1 MIIKATNGRRRSV
14 THRLEAAERVDDIRF
29 GLTEEERELVL
40 ALEREAGQGSTLINT
55 EILDHIYHA
64 EPVSMAQFIEDPYYL
79 GESCSTIYPELQKDL
94 IELFDRPYREALFTG
109 GIGVGKCVIGDTEIY
124 DPVYGIRTTAKK
136 MASLGSGIGCATYDM
151 AYGGMRAAECSA
163 QWSGIKKIGNLKL
176 RSGRKIGLSLD
187 HPVLTPYGYKAASEI
202 SAGDMVAT
210 ARRLPHPV
218 SPLSVSDDEVKWVAY
233 MLADGG
239 CTGSSMVFTNGCEV
253 VLSEFENITKKLGNG
268 SNPGVSYV
276 GKAGQ
281 ATMVMPREVRWIRK
295 RYGLY
300 EKSIDKRVPGRF
312 YGLDDRQLGLF
323 LNRIW
328 ACDGWVCKRSVKS
341 FEIGIALGS
350 EEFVCDIQQLLLRFG
365 IQSRVRYR
373 SMKYTHKGERRRS
386 DAWSLSILNSGD
398 VLSFIKN
405 IGLIFGK
412 EDKCIEAIRCLSGV
426 KANSNIDL
434 VPIDRFILSKIR
446 KEIGPIPKRDYWPR
460 PPGNSFMSHETF
472 RSFAATYDLPDWCKW
487 WGDVFWD
494 TVEVFDVKGYES
506 VYDLTVPGTA
516 NFAPYGVIVHNTY
529 VMSIAIARVIYELSC
544 MINPQKIFGLSSGSE
559 MVIPLIS
566 KNLPL
571 ARDIMKTAIDDKI
584 KESPY
589 FMTKF
594 TPNIKMDYTLFPG
607 NIRTTIGSYGSERLL
622 GANVFSAALD
632 ECLTKKQVVT
642 LEKRGEV
649 VHETVENLLEMGQAD
664 ADCKMVCLDHGKKKV
679 RSGWWRIKES
689 TVQPIVQITA
699 GASSLEV
706 SCQHPILV
714 RRGDRLVYVYAED
727 VVVGD
732 TVVMEVLNATGG
744 SKVKRRDEGYF
755 IGNSEGTDWGSES
768 VFREASLRGDKGKAQ
783 GGEGQTGNAA
793 EIGRDKGKDAASD
806 EGAEVF
812 GRDTAENEGSCY
824 SENLR
829 SRVAEKTIR
838 KIEEGAGRG
847 AGYSSSSCVEGG
859 RQPLVRDKDDQKAA
873 EEIERGCQA
882 ERGAS
887 PYGGIEGEDF
897 TRERSVNQ
905 GSSAELQISGSVT
918 MRGIG
923 SVSNAIRTEIGGESV
938 PTGRGIECGWGGSD
952 GVGVV
957 STKRTGSNDGCG
969 FQGDDAGRIGA
980 LLSKGEGSV
989 PCDVETLCSEQFPDD
1004 FGSEQQAASERPS
1017 GAVRGRGNEES
1028 EDTST
1033 PDEDSQAVGVRP
1045 EWLNISELPDGL
1057 DLVTVTSVE
1066 FLPPEQTYSI
1076 CTEFN
1081 TFIAGGIVV
1090 HNTNFPPKRKAQQIA
1105 TAFGQK
1111 LKAAHFDIVEKMY
1124 RSLLRRIK
1132 SRFQKAGGG
1141 FPGMVILASSAAT
1154 IESFTERKMREGLED
1169 PNIFVRDHTQW
1180 TAKPAENFC
1189 GEFFYVLCSTS
1200 ATKSRILNE
1209 KEYDLITDE
1218 FLEANDAFV
1227 MDIPVEFRDDFESNM
1242 EEALRDIAGFS
1253 TQAISQFVQRPK
1265 MIQVCTDSLRSHP
1278 FSEEEWVAG
1287 GPGQIDWDTLAVSYE
1302 HKLAGGYTETRWKP
1316 RRNPKAMR
1324 WCHID
1329 TSVSGDSSGFCIGHI
1344 DKWVEVVRRDA
1355 DGNIQT
1361 DLAPYYVIDFM
1372 LRINPPPAEQIYMPD
1387 LRVLLYMFMDHGFK
1401 FIGFSTDRYQ
1411 SVEMHQQV
1419 KRRGIHT
1426 QLISMDTS
1434 TEPYDELKSA
1444 FYEER
1449 IEIYKYK
1456 PFIEEFKSL
1465 EYDRLV
1471 GKIDHPVAGCFVGS
1485 TRIPLLDGTC
1495 AMIEELDGVTSW
1507 VYSCSQDGVIVP
1519 GLATGRKTKYT
1530 DDLVDVVL
1538 DSGAVERCTPDHPW
1552 MLRDGTYKQA
1562 ADLVPG
1568 NDFLASEPG
1577 NNHKVRY
1584 VIPVKLK
1591 NKVPVYDLEVQGHHN
1606 FALSSGVFVHNSKDV
1621 ADAVAGVVQGLKKSG
1636 ERMPLHGQSEKVEKP
1651 THEDA
1656 WVMEKIPAALVDTE
1670 AVKMAKEDR
1679 ATEDFMPIL
1688 IGE

>member
-607 NIRTTIGSYGSERLL
+607 NIRTTIGSYGSERIL

-642 LEKRGEV
+642 LEKRGKV

-859 RQPLVRDKDDQKAA
+859 RQPLVREKDDQKAA

-969 FQGDDAGRIGA
+969 FQGDDAGRIGYYNRGERSIVA

-1017 GAVRGRGNEES
+1017 GAVRDSGFRGRGNEES

-1471 GKIDHPVAGCFVGS
+1471 GRIDHPVAG
-1485 TRIPLLDGTC
+1485 
-1495 AMIEELDGVTSW
+1495 
-1507 VYSCSQDGVIVP
+1507 
-1519 GLATGRKTKYT
+1519 
-1530 DDLVDVVL
+1530 
-1538 DSGAVERCTPDHPW
+1538 
-1552 MLRDGTYKQA
+1552 
-1562 ADLVPG
+1562 
-1568 NDFLASEPG
+1568 
-1577 NNHKVRY
+1577 
-1584 VIPVKLK
+1584 
-1591 NKVPVYDLEVQGHHN
+1591 
-1606 FALSSGVFVHNSKDV
+1606 SKDTS
-1621 ADAVAGVVQGLKKSG
+1621 DAVAGVIQGLKKSG
-1636 ERMPLHGQSEKVEKP
+1636 ERMPLHGQSERVERP

-1656 WVMEKIPAALVDTE
+1656 WVTEKIPAALVDTE

>member
-607 NIRTTIGSYGSERLL
+607 NIRTTIGSYGSERIL

-642 LEKRGEV
+642 LEKRGKV

-744 SKVKRRDEGYF
+744 SKVKRRDEGYL

-859 RQPLVRDKDDQKAA
+859 RQPLVREKDDQKAA

-969 FQGDDAGRIGA
+969 FQGDDAGRIGYYNRGERSIVA

-1017 GAVRGRGNEES
+1017 GAVRDSGFRGRGNEES

-1471 GKIDHPVAGCFVGS
+1471 GRIDHPVAG
-1485 TRIPLLDGTC
+1485 
-1495 AMIEELDGVTSW
+1495 
-1507 VYSCSQDGVIVP
+1507 
-1519 GLATGRKTKYT
+1519 
-1530 DDLVDVVL
+1530 
-1538 DSGAVERCTPDHPW
+1538 
-1552 MLRDGTYKQA
+1552 
-1562 ADLVPG
+1562 
-1568 NDFLASEPG
+1568 
-1577 NNHKVRY
+1577 
-1584 VIPVKLK
+1584 
-1591 NKVPVYDLEVQGHHN
+1591 
-1606 FALSSGVFVHNSKDV
+1606 SKDTS
-1621 ADAVAGVVQGLKKSG
+1621 DAVAGVIQGLKKSG
-1636 ERMPLHGQSEKVEKP
+1636 ERMPLHGQSERVERP

-1656 WVMEKIPAALVDTE
+1656 WVTEKIPAALVDTE

>member
-642 LEKRGEV
+642 LEKRGKV

-859 RQPLVRDKDDQKAA
+859 RQPLVREKDDQKAA

-969 FQGDDAGRIGA
+969 FQGDDAGRIGYYNRGERSIVA

-1017 GAVRGRGNEES
+1017 GAVRDSGFRGRGNEES

-1471 GKIDHPVAGCFVGS
+1471 GRIDHPVAG
-1485 TRIPLLDGTC
+1485 
-1495 AMIEELDGVTSW
+1495 
-1507 VYSCSQDGVIVP
+1507 
-1519 GLATGRKTKYT
+1519 
-1530 DDLVDVVL
+1530 
-1538 DSGAVERCTPDHPW
+1538 
-1552 MLRDGTYKQA
+1552 
-1562 ADLVPG
+1562 
-1568 NDFLASEPG
+1568 
-1577 NNHKVRY
+1577 
-1584 VIPVKLK
+1584 
-1591 NKVPVYDLEVQGHHN
+1591 
-1606 FALSSGVFVHNSKDV
+1606 SKDTS
-1621 ADAVAGVVQGLKKSG
+1621 DAVAGVIQGLKKSG
-1636 ERMPLHGQSEKVEKP
+1636 ERMPLHGQSERVERP

-1656 WVMEKIPAALVDTE
+1656 WVTEKIPAALVDTE

>member
-40 ALEREAGQGSTLINT
+40 ALEREAGQGSALIQT
-55 EILDHIYHA
+55 EILDHIYHN

-79 GESCSTIYPELQKDL
+79 GESCSTIYPELQRDL

-529 VMSIAIARVIYELSC
+529 VMSIAISRVIYELSC

-607 NIRTTIGSYGSERLL
+607 NIRITIGSYGSERLL

-642 LEKRGEV
+642 LEKRGKV

-744 SKVKRRDEGYF
+744 SKVKRRDEGYL

-859 RQPLVRDKDDQKAA
+859 RQPLVREKDDQKAA

-969 FQGDDAGRIGA
+969 FQGDDAGRIGYYNRGERSIVA

-1017 GAVRGRGNEES
+1017 GAVRDSGFRGRGNEES

-1045 EWLNISELPDGL
+1045 EWLNISELPDSL

-1471 GKIDHPVAGCFVGS
+1471 GKIDHPVAG
-1485 TRIPLLDGTC
+1485 
-1495 AMIEELDGVTSW
+1495 
-1507 VYSCSQDGVIVP
+1507 
-1519 GLATGRKTKYT
+1519 
-1530 DDLVDVVL
+1530 
-1538 DSGAVERCTPDHPW
+1538 
-1552 MLRDGTYKQA
+1552 
-1562 ADLVPG
+1562 
-1568 NDFLASEPG
+1568 
-1577 NNHKVRY
+1577 
-1584 VIPVKLK
+1584 
-1591 NKVPVYDLEVQGHHN
+1591 
-1606 FALSSGVFVHNSKDV
+1606 SKDV